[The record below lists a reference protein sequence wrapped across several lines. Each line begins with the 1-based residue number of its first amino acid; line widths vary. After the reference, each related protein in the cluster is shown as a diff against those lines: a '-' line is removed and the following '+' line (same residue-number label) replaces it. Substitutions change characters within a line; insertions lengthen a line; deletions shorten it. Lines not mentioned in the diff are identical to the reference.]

1 VFAHNWMPSR
11 HGEGPHEATTEDVEV
26 FSEDAQHERPGL
38 QSAALVHSSV
48 FAASRPGV
56 PSEAAG
62 AAGPG
67 GQMAYVVVTVEEL
80 EPSGARIAR
89 SQMPRETRVWHDAW
103 RMQSLWLM
111 SIAG

>member
-1 VFAHNWMPSR
+1 
-11 HGEGPHEATTEDVEV
+11 
-26 FSEDAQHERPGL
+26 
-38 QSAALVHSSV
+38 
-48 FAASRPGV
+48 
-56 PSEAAG
+56 
-62 AAGPG
+62 
-67 GQMAYVVVTVEEL
+67 MAYVVVTVEEL